1 MTTINR
7 HKSNYNI
14 MNVFLNKYKYLL
26 FFALLILLYIILDYQ
41 SILFYRP
48 QGIHFLR
55 QTDGLSFVANYFNN
69 GSNLFEP
76 QVFNLTSTEGRAACE
91 FPILY
96 YITSQLYKLFGEQE
110 FILRLITIIIVS
122 FGFFS
127 LFKLLILILND
138 ILYALIFSFLF
149 LSSTV
154 LLYYTNN
161 FLPDASALGLTL
173 LGWYYFYLFKIQ
185 NKKYLILS
193 FSFFTISS
201 LIKVTYFIN
210 PIAAISTIIVFDLLR
225 KKKLI
230 DLIKTNI
237 HVLLIFSISSI
248 LLLSWNFF
256 AIHYNSINKVFHF
269 LVSATPIWD
278 MEWQSII
285 TVWEYISNY
294 WYSNYYYP
302 STIHFFAITFI
313 LGIIFIKKA
322 DKTILIP
329 SIILFIGSVFYI
341 LLFYAQFKDHDYY
354 FITLIP
360 TIIILVITA
369 FTAIRNKF
377 PKLLNNY
384 IAKILLLALTV
395 LSINYARVKLEDRY
409 NNNHNEFAETG
420 MILSNTR
427 VNIDSLGISQ
437 KAKIIVFIDK
447 TPNGGLYFL
456 NRKGWSIND
465 TTEANIKKISEFK
478 NLGADYLVNTTNMNF
493 NYTKIWENSKVS
505 IYKIE

>member
-1 MTTINR
+1 
-7 HKSNYNI
+7 
-14 MNVFLNKYKYLL
+14 MNDFFYKYKYFI
-26 FFALLILLYIILDYQ
+26 FFTLLILLYIILDYQ

-48 QGIHFLR
+48 QGIHFIR

-69 GSNLFEP
+69 GSGFFEP
-76 QVFNLTSTEGRAACE
+76 QVYNLTSTEGKAACE

-96 YITSQLYKLFGEQE
+96 YITSQLYRLFGEQE

-161 FLPDASALGLTL
+161 FLPDASALGFTL
-173 LGWYYFYLFKIQ
+173 IGWYYFYLFKKL

-193 FSFFTISS
+193 YSFFTISS

-210 PIAAISTIIVFDLLR
+210 PIAAIFTIILADILR
-225 KKKLI
+225 KRKLI
-230 DLIKTNI
+230 DVIKTNF
-237 HVLLIFSISSI
+237 HLLLMFSISSI

-256 AIHYNSINKVFHF
+256 VIHYNAINKDFYF
-269 LVSATPIWD
+269 LVSTRPIWD
-278 MEWQSII
+278 MERQSII
-285 TVWEYISNY
+285 EVWDYISNY
-294 WYSNYYYP
+294 WYSKYYYQ
-302 STIHFFAITFI
+302 STIHFFAITLL

-322 DKTILIP
+322 NKAMLIP
-329 SIILFIGSVFYI
+329 SIFLFIGSVFYV

-354 FITLIP
+354 FINLVP

-369 FTAIRNKF
+369 FTAIRDKF
-377 PKLLNNY
+377 PKILNNY
-384 IAKILLLALTV
+384 IAKILLLGLAV
-395 LSINYARVKLEDRY
+395 LSINYARVKLEARY
-409 NNNHNEFAETG
+409 NNYHDEYAEIGT
-420 MILSNTR
+420 ILSNTR
-427 VNIDSLGISQ
+427 VIIDSLGIRQ
-437 KAKIIVFIDK
+437 NAKIIVFTDK

-456 NRKGWSIND
+456 NRKGWNISD
-465 TTEANIKKISEFK
+465 TTEANIKKISEYK
-478 NLGADYLVNTTNMNF
+478 NLGAEYLVNTTGINF
-493 NYTKIWENSKVS
+493 NYAKIWENSKVS
-505 IYKIE
+505 IYKIK

>member
-1 MTTINR
+1 
-7 HKSNYNI
+7 
-14 MNVFLNKYKYLL
+14 MNLFLNKYKYFI
-26 FFALLILLYIILDYQ
+26 FFTVLIFLYIFLDYQ

-48 QGIHFLR
+48 QGFHFIR

-69 GSNLFEP
+69 GSNFFEP
-76 QVFNLTSTEGRAACE
+76 QVFNLTSTEGKAVCE

-96 YITSQLYKLFGEQE
+96 FITSQLYRLFGEQE
-110 FILRLITIIIVS
+110 FILRLISVIIVS

-127 LFKLLILILND
+127 LFKLLILLLND

-173 LGWYYFYLFKIQ
+173 VGWYYFYLFKKQ

-210 PIAAISTIIVFDLLR
+210 PIAALSTILVFDFLR

-230 DLIKTNI
+230 DVIKTNS
-237 HVLLIFSISSI
+237 HLLLIFSISSI

-256 AIHYNSINKVFHF
+256 AIHYNAINKDFYF
-269 LVSATPIWD
+269 LVSTRPIWD
-278 MEWQSII
+278 MEQKSII
-285 TVWEYISNY
+285 EVWDYISNY
-294 WYSNYYYP
+294 WYSKYYFQ
-302 STIHFFAITFI
+302 STIHFFIITFI
-313 LGIIFIKKA
+313 LGIVFIKKA
-322 DKTILIP
+322 NKTILIP
-329 SIILFIGSVFYI
+329 SIILFIGSTFYI

-360 TIIILVITA
+360 TIIILVITT

-377 PKLLNNY
+377 PRLLNNY
-384 IAKILLLALTV
+384 IAKVLLLGLAI
-395 LSINYARVKLEDRY
+395 LSINYAKAKLEDRY
-409 NNNHNEFAETG
+409 SNNQDEFSEIG
-420 MILSNTR
+420 IILSNIR
-427 VNIDSLGISQ
+427 VQMDSLGISQ
-437 KAKIIVFIDK
+437 NAKIIVFTDK

-456 NRKGWSIND
+456 NRKGWNIKD
-465 TTEANIKKISEFK
+465 TTKANIKKIRKYK
-478 NLGADYLVNTTNMNF
+478 NLGAEYLVNTTNMNL
-493 NYTKIWENSKVS
+493 NYVKIWGNSKVS
-505 IYKIE
+505 IYNLK